1 MLEWRIFPTSAKVL
15 DPLEASALSD
25 GDGVATAD
33 TKALSR
39 NERAEGGEP
48 QGPVSREQLF
58 HDLIK
63 DRRGEEI
70 HVEDFLWTGSGKTSW
85 YRPAA
90 VKKQI
95 EDYS

>member
-1 MLEWRIFPTSAKVL
+1 MAFVTGSCHCSAVGSGQQAEDENAMLEWRIFPTSAKVL
-15 DPLEASALSD
+15 DPLEASVLS
-25 GDGVATAD
+25 

-39 NERAEGGEP
+39 NERDGEP

-70 HVEDFLWTGSGKTSW
+70 HVDDFLWT
-85 YRPAA
+85 
-90 VKKQI
+90 
-95 EDYS
+95 